1 MHEGMKE
8 IGRIVP
14 THRLPTQLE
23 VDEMVRRAR
32 EDHAQAI
39 KEALLEAGAAIA
51 RLARKAASVL
61 RRERGGR
68 FSRA

>member
-1 MHEGMKE
+1 MYEYMRE
-8 IGRIVP
+8 IGRVVP
-14 THRLPTQLE
+14 DHRLPTQLE
-23 VDEMVRRAR
+23 VDEMVRRAQ

-39 KEALLEAGAAIA
+39 KEAMLEAGAAIA
-51 RLARKAASVL
+51 GLAGRVAGFF

>member
-1 MHEGMKE
+1 MYEDMKE
-8 IGRIVP
+8 TGRIVP

-51 RLARKAASVL
+51 RLARKALGLVS
-61 RRERGGR
+61 RGRGSR
-68 FSRA
+68 LSRA